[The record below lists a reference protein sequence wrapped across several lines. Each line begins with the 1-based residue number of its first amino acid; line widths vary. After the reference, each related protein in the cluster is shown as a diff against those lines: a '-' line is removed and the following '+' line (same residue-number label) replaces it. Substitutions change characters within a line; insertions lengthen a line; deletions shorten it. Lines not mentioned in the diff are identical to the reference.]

1 MSYRLDFDNV
11 DFWKKKYDEK
21 TKKEY
26 YEKVIESGSLYFRM
40 SDHYYLSDKMLC
52 NCMNYAG
59 EEHENMRLIMN
70 GDYCII
76 EPSGIE
82 IPIGNLKEIS
92 DRSEIKK
99 DKNNAFKDISKNTF
113 ICNCISDRL
122 IGGKR
127 RISADEVE
135 AYKKEITDALGK
147 SLDINNFT
155 PFDLVATFSLIN
167 YKKRII
173 TFDRD
178 KLIEFIINN
187 KERYP
192 RLLNSINIDRYEHYD
207 SSIDID
213 KAIDALK
220 YMGMVHPDYSKEETP
235 DYNPYIN
242 LKIDESI
249 MYWNK
254 NGIAEELKQLYPEMF
269 WFVDEYNYFNNITT
283 KKANKTSR
291 RRKK

>member
-11 DFWKKKYDEK
+11 DFWKKKYDEE

-26 YEKVIESGSLYFRM
+26 YEKVIGSGSLYFSM
-40 SDHYYLSDKMLC
+40 VDHYYLSDKMLC

-59 EEHENMRLIMN
+59 EEHENMRLIM
-70 GDYCII
+70 
-76 EPSGIE
+76 
-82 IPIGNLKEIS
+82 IGNLKEIS

-155 PFDLVATFSLIN
+155 PFDFVATFSLIN
-167 YKKRII
+167 YKKGKAS
-173 TFDRD
+173 FDRD

-187 KERYP
+187 KGRYP
-192 RLLNSINIDRYEHYD
+192 RLLNSINIDNYEHYD

-220 YMGMVHPDYSKEETP
+220 YMGMVHSDYSKEEIY
-235 DYNPYIN
+235 DYTPYID

-249 MYWNK
+249 MYWDK
-254 NGIAEELKQLYPEMF
+254 NGIYEELKQLYPEMLE
-269 WFVDEYNYFNNITT
+269 FVDEYNYVNSATHKYE
-283 KKANKTSR
+283 KKHSR